1 MTVRKVSYN
10 LDRGSF
16 MRRSYLVLA
25 TLIISIALI
34 NQSARSVVKAQAANL
49 LINGGM
55 DGGYHPQCTRL
66 GGSSWE
72 VVACDPVHI
81 DPNTTILWN
90 KVQVP
95 NGWSAWWRSPN
106 ADQADPDYFN
116 SFPAYCPDKSTTPPN
131 CVPWH
136 APDFQDTAHD
146 PQQSGPDRLVGGDN
160 SQKYSSFAAVYEAG
174 LFQTVSGVTPGQA
187 LRFSV
192 YLEAWS
198 SLEND
203 PSISNGQAS
212 MNLRAG
218 IDPTGGSNPFGA
230 NVIWSA
236 AADSFDRFSVFSIEV
251 PAQADHVTV
260 FTYARPALAVP
271 HNDVYVDEAS
281 LSVLGAG
288 ATSTIEITGTP
299 ETATPT
305 VTSTPT
311 RTPTPTATPR
321 PTFTSTPTPS
331 PTPTTTSTPTITPS
345 STPTKPPVILVGSKA
360 ANQLWI
366 AIGLL
371 LGALLVGSIS
381 VRWLS
386 SRSTDQPDK

>member
-1 MTVRKVSYN
+1 
-10 LDRGSF
+10 
-16 MRRSYLVLA
+16 MRRIHFILLA
-25 TLIISIALI
+25 LLILSIALI
-34 NQSARSVVKAQAANL
+34 SRSARSVVQAQETNL
-49 LINGGM
+49 LINGGL

-66 GGSSWE
+66 GGNAWE
-72 VVACDPVHI
+72 VVACDPAHI

-106 ADQADPDYFN
+106 ADQANPDYFN
-116 SFPAYCPDKSTTPPN
+116 SFPAYCPDKSTTPSN

-136 APDFQDTAHD
+136 APDFQSTATD
-146 PQQSGPDRLVGGDN
+146 PQKSGPDRLVAGDN

-174 LFQTVSGVTPGQA
+174 LFQTVSGVTPGA
-187 LRFSV
+187 VLRFSV
-192 YLEAWS
+192 SMAAWS

-203 PSISNGQAS
+203 PSLSNGQAS
-212 MNLRAG
+212 MNLRVG
-218 IDPTGGSNPFGA
+218 IDPTGGGNPFGA

-236 AADSFDRFSVFSIEV
+236 PQDSFDQFSVFSIEV
-251 PAQADHVTV
+251 PAQADRVTV
-260 FTYARPALAVP
+260 FTYARPVLALP

-281 LSVLGAG
+281 LSVPGAG

-311 RTPTPTATPR
+311 RTPTPTATQR
-321 PTFTSTPTPS
+321 PTLTSTPTAS
-331 PTPTTTSTPTITPS
+331 PTPTQTPTPTITPS
-345 STPTKPPVILVGSKA
+345 PTPTKPPVIMVGSKA

-366 AIGLL
+366 AIGIL
-371 LGALLVGSIS
+371 LGALFVGAIA
-381 VRWLS
+381 VRLIP
-386 SRSTDQPDK
+386 SRSTGSDRPDR